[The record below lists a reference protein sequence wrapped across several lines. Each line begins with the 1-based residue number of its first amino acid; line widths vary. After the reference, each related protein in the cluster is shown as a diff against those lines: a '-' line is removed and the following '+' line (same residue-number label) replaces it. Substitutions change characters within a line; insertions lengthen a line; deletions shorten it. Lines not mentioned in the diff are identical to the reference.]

1 MLVSGC
7 VDQTPVH
14 TSQTLGHEQKR
25 TGLQVDFTMQTE
37 PSLTPTSKIHKDITH
52 LQSVQRFSKGFN
64 IHVFPSTKTHQKPR
78 WFYHLI
84 LQ

>member
-1 MLVSGC
+1 MLVSGG

-37 PSLTPTSKIHKDITH
+37 PSLTPTSKIHKRHHT
-52 LQSVQRFSKGFN
+52 SSKLSKIFQGFQP
-64 IHVFPSTKTHQKPR
+64 FTFFRQQKPTQKTR
-78 WFYHLI
+78 F
-84 LQ
+84 